1 MVPFGLTL
9 NLAVAVAVE
18 LVGGTTFLPERFA
31 AKFVCCCAYVKIG
44 NVDRAA
50 ITLAIIVAAVIFE

>member
-1 MVPFGLTL
+1 MFPFGFTL
-9 NLAVAVAVE
+9 NVAVPVEVE
-18 LVGGTTFLPERFA
+18 LVGGTIFLPDRFA

-50 ITLAIIVAAVIFE
+50 ITLAIIVVAIIFE